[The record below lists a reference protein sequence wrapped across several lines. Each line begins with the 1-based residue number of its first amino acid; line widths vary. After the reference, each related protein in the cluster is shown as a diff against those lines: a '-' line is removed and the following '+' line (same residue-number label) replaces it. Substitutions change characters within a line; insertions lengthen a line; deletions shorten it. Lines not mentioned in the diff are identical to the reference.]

1 MQILAGL
8 FSEDFKLEWF
18 LSLGFRADQHLLPM
32 DDNLQQRP
40 EKR

>member
-1 MQILAGL
+1 MQILDRF

-18 LSLGFRADQHLLPM
+18 LSLGFKAHQQLLPM
-32 DDNLQQRP
+32 DDNLQQRS